1 MDPWFS
7 RGSLSPK
14 RSGPTGLGGPH
25 RAIPEMN
32 GLLLLGEESP
42 CGPSPNPR
50 PLSPSSEGPR
60 AKGRLGAC
68 SSSPGAEAHLDLLL
82 RLRHSGQRDCGNAFC
97 PRARPQGFLS
107 SRSGVGAQE
116 SRFETNSPRDADTSD
131 LEATLWTPLTSG
143 NQLSVLLALT
153 IFDQVLKLLTLWGR
167 GDTTRLLC
175 GHVLCER
182 EREGERER
190 GGGPFISHSATGLFP
205 T

>member
-1 MDPWFS
+1 MDSFCLVRKAHVVPVPTPVPCP
-7 RGSLSPK
+7 RAQK
-14 RSGPTGLGGPH
+14 GP
-25 RAIPEMN
+25 
-32 GLLLLGEESP
+32 
-42 CGPSPNPR
+42 
-50 PLSPSSEGPR
+50 GPR
-60 AKGRLGAC
+60 GGWAPALV
-68 SSSPGAEAHLDLLL
+68 PQEL
-82 RLRHSGQRDCGNAFC
+82 RLIWTYSCGSGTRGRGTVAMLSVF
-97 PRARPQGFLS
+97 RARPQGFLS

-153 IFDQVLKLLTLWGR
+153 VFDQVLKLLTLWGR